1 MRPKLQFNIAKCLT
15 LYNLTFYILINTTFS
30 DYTDNAARWQ
40 DSYETEDFEEVLE
53 EQMEA
58 IKPLFQQLHAYLR
71 RQLWLSN
78 GKDSEVIDLEGPIPA
93 SLLSKKLV
101 VDISLLGYSI

>member
-1 MRPKLQFNIAKCLT
+1 MLHP
-15 LYNLTFYILINTTFS
+15 TFT

-40 DSYETEDFEEVLE
+40 DSYETENFEAVLE

-58 IKPLFQQLHAYLR
+58 IKPLFEQLHAYLR
-71 RQLWLSN
+71 RQLWLSH

-93 SLLSKKLV
+93 SLLSEYYVVNILLV
-101 VDISLLGYSI
+101 GY